1 MRCALARFLCI
12 GALSGLTSAAAAEI
26 SAAADGL
33 TLAAACSSCHGH
45 QGAAESNRNI
55 PRLDT
60 QTAANLERKLLEY
73 RSGTLQGTLMNRIAR
88 GFSEAELRAIAAAL
102 AQP

>member
-1 MRCALARFLCI
+1 MRRALAVLLCLPLL
-12 GALSGLTSAAAAEI
+12 GLSPAAAADTN
-26 SAAADGL
+26 AAADGAA
-33 TLAAACSSCHGH
+33 LAAACSSCHGN
-45 QGAAESNRNI
+45 QGALERKRNI

-60 QTAANLERKLLEY
+60 QTAATLERKLLDY

-88 GFSEAELRAIAAAL
+88 GFTEAELRAIAAAL